1 MNIKKTDVV
10 LQKFIANSGYCSRRK
25 AEELIRQ
32 GKVKVNNEISVL
44 GTRVNDS
51 DTVVVNERK
60 IEKESKLLYIA
71 LNKPKEYLCTNKKKK
86 GEKNVFS
93 LVKRKER
100 LFVVGRLDK
109 DSRGL
114 VILTNDGYFT
124 YRLTHPSFSHEKEY
138 LVETSKNINEEVVEK
153 MKEGVD
159 IGEKTKAKAKKIER
173 IESKKYRVIL
183 GEGKKRQI
191 RRMFEVFNCTVLDI
205 LRVRIDKYKLG
216 DLKESEWRFIKK

>member
-1 MNIKKTDVV
+1 MSIKKTSVV
-10 LQKFIANSGYCSRRK
+10 LQKFIADSGYCSRRK
-25 AEELIRQ
+25 AEELIRE
-32 GKVKVNNEISVL
+32 GIVKINSEVAVL
-44 GTRVNDS
+44 GTRVD
-51 DTVVVNERK
+51 DGDEVVVNGRK

-71 LNKPKEYLCTNKKKK
+71 LNKPKGYLCTNKTKK
-86 GEKNVFS
+86 GEKSVFS
-93 LVKRKER
+93 LVKRRER

-138 LVETSKNINEEVVEK
+138 LVEVSKNINEEVVEK
-153 MKEGVD
+153 MKKGVD
-159 IGEKTKAKAKKIER
+159 IGEKTKAKAKEVER
-173 IESKKYRVIL
+173 IGNKKYRVIL

-191 RRMFEVFNCTVLDI
+191 RRMFEVFNCTVFDI

-216 DLKESEWRFIKK
+216 NLKESEWRFIKK